1 MALEIEVQ
9 QSEEQLIFGIPMYL
23 ALSTNE
29 PANIFYTLD
38 GSDPSQS
45 SLMAEDKVYLPTNQG
60 TVIFKAIAYNGIEFS
75 SIITEEYNVDFNKL
89 KLSRKGELE
98 GIHVIEP
105 GEEIQFSLSQNL
117 QGDPTQSS
125 THKFED
131 LDMKASTTDSEGVK
145 TKGGTS
151 LDLVNFAKTVLLND
165 QFTRSSPNNDNV
177 YFDPKAKVILLDGS
191 TEESLNNQS
200 VRLIN
205 RPYGTFDPASKFY
218 TENESY
224 QKNIITGNLVNY
236 VYNSGTGEMIF
247 YYYESKES
255 RWIISKQKTDAKSF
269 NFGKTYVSARISK
282 YVFQWVKDPVM
293 SKLR

>member
-1 MALEIEVQ
+1 MALEIQVKE
-9 QSEEQLIFGIPMYL
+9 STEQLVFGIPLYL
-23 ALSTNE
+23 SLSTNE

-38 GSDPSQS
+38 GTDPNQF

-60 TVIFKAIAYNGIEFS
+60 TVIFKAIAYSGSESS

-89 KLSRKGELE
+89 KLSRKGETE
-98 GIHVIEP
+98 GIHVIEE
-105 GEEIQFSLSQNL
+105 GKDIVFSLSQNL
-117 QGDPTQSS
+117 EGDPTQSS

-131 LDMKASTTDSEGVK
+131 LDIKASTTDSEGVK

-151 LDLVNFAKTVLLND
+151 LDLINFAKTVLVTD
-165 QFTRSSPNNDNV
+165 KFTRSSPNNDNV

-191 TEESLNNQS
+191 TEEALNNQS

-205 RPYGTFDPASKFY
+205 RPYGTMSPASKFY
-218 TENESY
+218 TENENY
-224 QKNIITGNLVNY
+224 ERNIITGNLVNY
-236 VYNSGTGEMIF
+236 VYNNATGEIIF

-255 RWIISKQKTDAKSF
+255 RWIVSKQKTDAKEL
-269 NFGKTYVSARISK
+269 NFGKTYISARISK
-282 YVFQWVKDPVM
+282 YVFQWIKDPVM